1 MNAIYYMYLQENG
14 EFTLRILQLLAKDLS
29 LKEFSK
35 QIKLLTRTKEK

>member
-29 LKEFSK
+29 LKEIRNK
-35 QIKLLTRTKEK
+35 VEI